1 MSSVLIVSGH
11 KDFNTGGV
19 GTHLRV
25 LHEEM
30 VLQNVENKF
39 ILGKSKFFSGLS
51 FFYRKI
57 NKLDAF
63 GQFKFQV
70 LGLSNQI
77 KKNLNDKVSIIDC
90 HDFPSLVSA
99 IRLKYKYKYKYKV
112 IYTVHAPFY
121 EQYSLMS
128 QNFSQY
134 SLDKLKEIELLY
146 LNKCD
151 GFVCVDDKQRDII
164 EKKLSRKISNIV
176 LPNAVNLRF
185 LDTFICKGN
194 SEKYIVISR
203 HLYKKCGVHIG
214 IEGFS
219 KANIDPEI
227 KLIIVGMGDEFEA
240 LTKQVGDLKLEDR
253 VIFKGRLPYEESIS
267 CTANA
272 IASLVP
278 SIPLGDYVEATSLS
292 MLEGMALGV
301 PVIASNIGGL
311 KQVLHN
317 TNAGIL
323 VEPNNADAIAQ
334 AIEKVIKDEGFRH
347 QISINSRCLIEGS
360 YSSKNWLKNRLNFYK
375 S

>member
-1 MSSVLIVSGH
+1 MSSVLVVSGH

-30 VLQNVENKF
+30 VLQNIENSF
-39 ILGKSKFFSGLS
+39 ILGKTKFFSGLS
-51 FFYRKI
+51 FFYRKFR
-57 NKLDAF
+57 KLDAY
-63 GQFKFQV
+63 GQFELQV
-70 LGLSNQI
+70 LGLSNKI
-77 KKNLNDKVSIIDC
+77 KKYLDSKISVIDC
-90 HDFPSLVSA
+90 HDFPALVSA
-99 IRLKYKYKYKYKV
+99 IRLREKYKYKYKV

-121 EQYSLMS
+121 EQYSLMN
-128 QNFSQY
+128 QKFNKE
-134 SLDKLKEIELLY
+134 SLHKLKNIEIEY

-185 LDTFICKGN
+185 LDTFIRKED
-194 SEKYIVISR
+194 SERYIVISR

-219 KANIDPEI
+219 KANIDPQI
-227 KLIIVGMGDEFEA
+227 KLVIVGMGDEFNS
-240 LTKQVGDLKLEDR
+240 LSKQVEELKLQDR
-253 VIFKGRLPYEESIS
+253 IIFKGRLPYEESIS

-301 PVIASNIGGL
+301 PVIASNVGGL
-311 KQVLHN
+311 RQVLNN

-323 VEPNNADAIAQ
+323 VEPNDSDAIAQ
-334 AIEKVIKDEGFRH
+334 AIEKVVKDNDFHH
-347 QISINSRCLIEGS
+347 QISVNSRSLIEGN